1 MAASGHMQSLD
12 EKDVVK
18 LDGLWDMGPGMW
30 TPGAQEERNRLR
42 VKPAGLTVMQFSSLR
57 SASSHLHLDSSP
69 PANSECLV

>member
-30 TPGAQEERNRLR
+30 TPVAQEETGSESN
-42 VKPAGLTVMQFSSLR
+42 
-57 SASSHLHLDSSP
+57 P
-69 PANSECLV
+69 PA